1 MQTLLAAMVNMLS
14 QIHQLVGLQVN
25 QCTGMYPRISESNT
39 VFITYLFLLFSR
51 VIFWNAKGYGWSI
64 GETAEFG
71 TGRYWHKSGLDSDEP
86 WQGEWGKNITVECIE
101 GVGKRLEN
109 DTEDD
114 NFFQMTDIDNVS
126 GSGVT
131 SSLQCLLFCYFPLLY
146 LTQCVRIV

>member
-1 MQTLLAAMVNMLS
+1 MQTLVTAMVNMLS

-25 QCTGMYPRISESNT
+25 QCTAMSPRIGESNT
-39 VFITYLFLLFSR
+39 VFITYLYFLFSR

-109 DTEDD
+109 DTEDN
-114 NFFQMTDIDNVS
+114 NFFQITDIDNVS